1 MEQEKKKWYQLGDA
15 ANRNRLATIIIWSTL
30 ATIIVLSVFYYLTS
44 KEEDKGATMEK
55 IFSTL
60 IPLFATW
67 VGTVLAFYFGKENFD
82 IAAKRYDKI
91 IDRLSPDVLDD
102 VKVSQI
108 MIAKKTMVY
117 KTLAEVEKETIQ
129 NLIKFLNDIKKSRLP
144 ILKDDKITYVVHK
157 STFLNAI
164 GTLKP
169 EEVSK
174 LSFKDFIGNAENKAK
189 VSSFE
194 TFKEDVILE
203 KIRLAITKNEAI
215 KDVFIT
221 DKDSKV
227 VGWLT
232 DTLILRFLSGT
243 DKNTSN

>member
-1 MEQEKKKWYQLGDA
+1 MEEKKKWYQLGDA

-30 ATIIVLSVFYYLTS
+30 GTIALLSYFFYRISPTA
-44 KEEDKGATMEK
+44 DTMED
-55 IFSTL
+55 IFTTL

-91 IDRLSPDVLDD
+91 IDQLTPEVLDD

-117 KTLAEVEKETIQ
+117 KDIAEVEGETIQ

-144 ILKDDKITYVVHK
+144 ILNEGKIAYVIHK
-157 STFLNAI
+157 STFLNAMSI
-164 GTLKP
+164 LKP
-169 EEVSK
+169 EDAVK
-174 LSFKDFIGNAENKAK
+174 LDFKTFIANAENKAMA
-189 VSSFE
+189 SSFE
-194 TFKEDVILE
+194 TFQEDVILE
-203 KIRLAITKNEAI
+203 KIRAAIAKNEAI

-221 DKDSKV
+221 DGSKNV

-232 DTLILRFLSGT
+232 DTLILRFISGAN
-243 DKNTSN
+243 KKKPQ